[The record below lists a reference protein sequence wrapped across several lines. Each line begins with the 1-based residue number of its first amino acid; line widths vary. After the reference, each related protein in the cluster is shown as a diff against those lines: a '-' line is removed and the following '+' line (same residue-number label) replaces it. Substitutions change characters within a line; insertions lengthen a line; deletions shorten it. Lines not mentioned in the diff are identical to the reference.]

1 MVSQRQIAK
10 MLNMTQQA
18 VSAALRPVGD
28 METSRVAPE
37 TRKLV
42 LETAERLG
50 YRANRYASV
59 LKSGRSGM
67 IGILSGSFAY
77 HWVGERTNLVS
88 REIME
93 RSYIPWPFDV
103 CNNLQRKGEIIDI
116 LIDSKL
122 DGVILTWGVDPS
134 IYKSLKKAGIPM
146 VSYEGDRFDGVP
158 WVGPDKARGY
168 HDLVIHLL
176 NEGCRNILLA
186 RPQTRRDYLN
196 RPGQEVEIEALTGYL
211 SGMKSAGKQT
221 AKEPLVF
228 LPDGSPP
235 YGMSGMMEDY
245 EVGYQLMKVALPRKP
260 DALLF
265 PNDSMALG
273 GLCACR
279 DAGLRVPQDI
289 CITGLNDE
297 PQSLF
302 SWIPLTTIRQ
312 PLSMMASQA
321 VSVLLERI
329 QKRTV
334 AEPPRSQCDV
344 IVRQSSCRIS
354 TPPDGQL
361 APSPDLQVAH
371 P

>member
-28 METSRVAPE
+28 RETSRVAPE

-50 YRANRYASV
+50 YRVNRYASV

-77 HWVGERTNLVS
+77 HWAGERTNHIS
-88 REIME
+88 REIIE
-93 RSYIPWPFDV
+93 RGYIPWPFDV
-103 CNNLQRKGEIIDI
+103 CNNLQRKEETIDI

-122 DGVILTWGVDPS
+122 DGVILTWGVDPDF
-134 IYKSLKKAGIPM
+134 YQALNKAKIPM
-146 VSYEGDRFDGVP
+146 VSYEGNRFDGVP

-168 HDLVIHLL
+168 HDLIRHLL
-176 NEGCRNILLA
+176 DQGCRKILLA
-186 RPQTRRDYLN
+186 RPQTRQEYLN
-196 RPGQEVEIEALTGYL
+196 RPGQDVEIEALTGYL
-211 SGMKSAGKQT
+211 SGMKSAGMQA
-221 AKEPLVF
+221 AKNPLVF
-228 LPDGSPP
+228 LPDDSPP
-235 YGMSGMMEDY
+235 YGMQGMMEDY
-245 EVGYQLMKVALPRKP
+245 EVGYQLMQTALSQKP

-279 DAGLRVPQDI
+279 DAGLRVPEDI

-321 VSVLLERI
+321 VSVLLDRI

-334 AEPPRSQCDV
+334 AEPPRSRCDLV
-344 IVRQSSCRIS
+344 IRQSSCRS
-354 TPPDGQL
+354 SASPDLQCT
-361 APSPDLQVAH
+361 PDLQVAH